1 MSLECLDGP
10 VLSKLTD
17 VDAHVRATGGERVV
31 ALPIHVQGRRCAG
44 QSREQ
49 VEGQI

>member
-17 VDAHVRATGGERVV
+17 VDAHVRAAGGERVV
-31 ALPIHVQGRRCAG
+31 ALPVHVQGRSLKRA
-44 QSREQ
+44 
-49 VEGQI
+49 VTDEGGPD